1 MSEYVLCAFTDV
13 KWNQCVYVCTM
24 CLFVKKSV
32 SDYITMQY
40 HSFIH
45 YADNNHLRTYVCTC
59 TMYIIIIYAYMHEI
73 PMNSHESDRIQ
84 SMKYAHTMRA
94 LAIVAD
100 DIWTSF
106 ILTSPKLFNWM
117 AQAIDLQVNSGE
129 SSFEDY
135 YKVIIGLRI
144 YISRSEAI
152 DEVISFFRMEH
163 FFRHRVSQ
171 SEVFPSETWRF
182 RLKRLKKVL
191 PGRQS

>member
-1 MSEYVLCAFTDV
+1 
-13 KWNQCVYVCTM
+13 
-24 CLFVKKSV
+24 
-32 SDYITMQY
+32 
-40 HSFIH
+40 
-45 YADNNHLRTYVCTC
+45 
-59 TMYIIIIYAYMHEI
+59 MYIIIIYAYMHEI

-152 DEVISFFRMEH
+152 DEVISFFSNGT
-163 FFRHRVSQ
+163 FFQASSVSKW
-171 SEVFPSETWRF
+171 SFSVRNLTFSAETAKKRF
-182 RLKRLKKVL
+182 ARKAIVEEGGLNNQPR
-191 PGRQS
+191 RA